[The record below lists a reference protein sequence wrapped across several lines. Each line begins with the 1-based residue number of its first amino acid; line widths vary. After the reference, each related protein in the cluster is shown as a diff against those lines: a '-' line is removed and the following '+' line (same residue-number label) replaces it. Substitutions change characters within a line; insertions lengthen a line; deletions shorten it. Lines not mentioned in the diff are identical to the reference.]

1 MEINLDT
8 VYIHADN
15 PNEYIHLYSKVEF
28 TIDEM
33 KCILNAIYKHADNP
47 NEYIHL
53 YSKVEFTDERLLCI
67 IHL

>member
-33 KCILNAIYKHADNP
+33 KFILNAIYNHVGNS
-47 NEYIHL
+47 NEYINL
-53 YSKVEFTDERLLCI
+53 
-67 IHL
+67 